1 MPSRFG
7 TEYLCRRW
15 TRLCSVC
22 RRHSPVLFHRLPSN
36 LYKNSTV
43 GDRSGTGTAY
53 PSGAPEFVP
62 PLELG
67 SCCSFCLI
75 TSLRIFSSVVW
86 RQLRISRKN
95 DVWFI
100 FVLLGLMFIFY
111 ICFYLR
117 ILVYC
122 DRLVGGRLW
131 VLKSINNWN
140 IVDSGVVYHTPLCWC
155 LARYQNQM
163 MFGSYIPRLSLLF
176 RSTLFRPWCFIWIR
190 CSVLSL
196 VVFLFFFVFFF
207 FYFWPLFFFWY
218 LIYGFWKL
226 TSLVSSTFYN

>member
-1 MPSRFG
+1 LIHLCFVG
-7 TEYLCRRW
+7 VNVYFLYLFLF
-15 TRLCSVC
+15 T
-22 RRHSPVLFHRLPSN
+22 HTGVL
-36 LYKNSTV
+36 
-43 GDRSGTGTAY
+43 
-53 PSGAPEFVP
+53 
-62 PLELG
+62 
-67 SCCSFCLI
+67 
-75 TSLRIFSSVVW
+75 
-86 RQLRISRKN
+86 RQ
-95 DVWFI
+95 
-100 FVLLGLMFIFY
+100 
-111 ICFYLR
+111 
-117 ILVYC
+117 
-122 DRLVGGRLW
+122 VGGRLW

-163 MFGSYIPRLSLLF
+163 MFGSYTPRLSLLF
-176 RSTLFRPWCFIWIR
+176 QSTLFRPCFIWIR